1 MKLLIASGNPVKIN
15 GAKKA
20 FEKYFDNVEI
30 EGFNIKS
37 EVSDEPF
44 DKEILQGAKNRIK
57 NLKKYAKE
65 NNLDADF
72 YLASEEGITNLFGE
86 KENENWINLNLV
98 IVENKEGFQSI
109 GTSQGFPIP
118 DKYIEEIRQ
127 NELGNLMNRLF
138 NGKDLKRKGGGI
150 DILTKGKIN
159 RTDLIENA
167 FTMALIEQINGNLWR

>member
-1 MKLLIASGNPVKIN
+1 MKLLIASENPVKIN

-20 FEKYFDNVEI
+20 FEKYFDNIEV

-44 DKEILQGAKNRIK
+44 DEEILQGAKNRIK
-57 NLKKYAKE
+57 NLKKYARD
-65 NNLDADF
+65 NNIDADF
-72 YLASEEGITNLFGE
+72 YLASEEGIINLFGKDGE
-86 KENENWINLNLV
+86 ENWINLNLV
-98 IVENKEGFQSI
+98 IVENKDGLQSI

-118 DKYIEEIRQ
+118 KKYIEEIRQ

-138 NGKDLKRKGGGI
+138 NGEDLKRKGGGI

-167 FTMALIEQINGNLWR
+167 FTMALIKQINGNLWR